1 LVWLEELVVGVRVSV
16 VLPAYNEADNLAE
29 LVPELI
35 GCLTSAELSHEIIV
49 VDDGSNDSTAA
60 VLTHLRAEHPE
71 VQAVRLRRNLGKS
84 AALQL
89 GFSRA
94 SGEIVACMDA
104 DGQDDPHEIPHLL
117 AALDDGLDLVTGR
130 RAERHDRFVKR
141 QTSKAYN
148 KATAIVTGVE
158 GRDFNSGLKA
168 MKAPVAASLE
178 LYGELHRYIPVLA
191 HWAGFRTGEVP
202 VEHHERRHGTSKFG
216 RSRFWRGFLDLI
228 TVKFLTTYTR
238 RPFHLFGGIG
248 LVFALLG
255 TGLLT
260 YVTILKLGG
269 SAVGQR
275 PALSI
280 GVLCLVVG
288 VQMVSLG
295 LLSELIL
302 HLRGARGPDAYADD
316 V

>member
-1 LVWLEELVVGVRVSV
+1 VGVRVSV
-16 VLPAYNEADNLAE
+16 VLPAYNEADNLVE

-35 GCLTSAELSHEIIV
+35 ASLCGAELSHEVIV
-49 VDDGSNDSTAA
+49 VDDGSHDRTPA
-60 VLTHLRAEHPE
+60 VLTELRNTHPE

-104 DGQDDPHEIPHLL
+104 DGQDDPNEVPRLV
-117 AALDDGLDLVTGR
+117 AALDADGLDLVTGR

-141 QTSKAYN
+141 TTSKAYN
-148 KATAIVTGVE
+148 KATAMVTGVE
-158 GRDFNSGLKA
+158 GRDFNSGLKV
-168 MKAPVAASLE
+168 MRAPVAHSLE

-202 VEHHERRHGTSKFG
+202 VEHHERRHGRSKFG

-248 LVFALLG
+248 LLFGLLG

-260 YVTILKLGG
+260 YVTILKLAGE
-269 SAVGQR
+269 AVGQR
-275 PALSI
+275 PALTV

>member
-1 LVWLEELVVGVRVSV
+1 VSV
-16 VLPAYNEADNLAE
+16 VLPAYNEADNLVE
-29 LVPELI
+29 LVPEI
-35 GCLTSAELSHEIIV
+35 VSSMNTAGVSFEIIV
-49 VDDGSNDSTAA
+49 VDDGSSDRTLE
-60 VLTHLRAEHPE
+60 VLGQLRNEHPE
-71 VQAVRLRRNLGKS
+71 LHGVRLRRNLGKS

-94 SGEIVACMDA
+94 TGEIVVCMDA
-104 DGQDDPHEIPHLL
+104 DGQDDPNEIPNLL
-117 AALDDGLDLVTGR
+117 AAIEGGLDLVTGR
-130 RAERHDRFVKR
+130 RADRHDRFVKR
-141 QTSKAYN
+141 TTSKAYN
-148 KATAIVTGVE
+148 AATAMVTGVE

-168 MKAPVAASLE
+168 MRAPVASSLE

-191 HWAGFRTGEVP
+191 HWAGFQTGEII
-202 VEHHERRHGTSKFG
+202 VEHHERRHGSSKFG
-216 RSRFWRGFLDLI
+216 SSRFWRGFLDLI

-248 LVFALLG
+248 LVFGFIGTILLG
-255 TGLLT
+255 YITA
-260 YVTILKLGG
+260 LKIAGDP
-269 SAVGQR
+269 VGTR
-275 PALSI
+275 PALTI

>member
-1 LVWLEELVVGVRVSV
+1 VSV
-16 VLPAYNEADNLAE
+16 VLPAYNEAENLAE
-29 LVPELI
+29 LVPEI
-35 GCLTSAELSHEIIV
+35 IDSLTRAGLSHEVIV
-49 VDDGSNDSTAA
+49 VDDGSNDDTSGVLAA
-60 VLTHLRAEHPE
+60 LRNEHPE
-71 VQAVRLRRNLGKS
+71 VIGLRLRRNLGKS

-94 SGEIVACMDA
+94 SGDYVGCMDA
-104 DGQDDPHEIPHLL
+104 DGQDDPNELPRLV
-117 AALDDGLDLVTGR
+117 AALDEGLDLVTGR
-130 RAERHDRFVKR
+130 RADRHDRFVKR
-141 QTSKAYN
+141 TTSKAYN
-148 KATAIVTGVE
+148 AATARVTGVE
-158 GRDFNSGLKA
+158 GRDFNSGLKM
-168 MKAPVAASLE
+168 MKARVANSLE

-191 HWAGFRTGEVP
+191 NWAGFRTGELV
-202 VEHHERRHGTSKFG
+202 VEHHERRHGSSKFG

-248 LVFALLG
+248 IFFGLVG

-260 YVTILKLGG
+260 YITVLKLTGE
-269 SAVGQR
+269 AVGTR
-275 PALSI
+275 PALTI

-295 LLSELIL
+295 LLSEFLL
-302 HLRGARGPDAYADD
+302 HLRGARGPDAYAED

>member
-1 LVWLEELVVGVRVSV
+1 LGVRVSV
-16 VLPAYNEADNLAE
+16 VLPAYNEAENLAE

-35 GCLTSAELSHEIIV
+35 DTLDAAAISHEILVI
-49 VDDGSNDSTAA
+49 DDGSNDGTPKTLGRLCAD
-60 VLTHLRAEHPE
+60 HPQ
-71 VQAVRLRRNLGKS
+71 VKGIRLRRNLGKS

-89 GFSRA
+89 GFGRA

-104 DGQDDPHEIPHLL
+104 DGQDDPTEIPHLL

-130 RAERHDRFVKR
+130 RAVRHDRFVKR
-141 QTSKAYN
+141 TTSKAYN
-148 KATAIVTGVE
+148 RATAMVTGVE

-168 MKAPVAASLE
+168 MKAPVANSLE

-202 VEHHERRHGTSKFG
+202 VEHHERRHGSSKFG

-248 LVFALLG
+248 VVFTLIG
-255 TGLLT
+255 VGLLT
-260 YVTILKLGG
+260 YMGVLKLAGDP
-269 SAVGQR
+269 VGTR
-275 PALSI
+275 PALTI

-302 HLRGARGPDAYADD
+302 HLRGARGPDMYADD
-316 V
+316 MHDA